1 MPDFLSIPGNIRQQY
16 MPFTIAG
23 PGMRQVF
30 SFKDVKAKKYP
41 QPCAQIHPFSR
52 WVETLIDNDSS
63 IQYTHGPDGS
73 KKVTLSQ
80 FLDEIPSLQI
90 REYVPDAKLTQ
101 TFKWFSYFKK
111 GFDAGLQNI
120 DNKAFTFSGM
130 KTEIAKVMKDIG
142 EKMKQLTSGDA
153 PLLAKVVG
161 GLTHYYQDKGYN
173 IGADNGFAVLFLPF
187 IMYYRLTT
195 THTNNVYE
203 IPYSMQNEIMKS
215 DGTYGWTST
224 QSDFGV
230 LDSIPQKVGENP
242 IAKMLLGNTIKV
254 NMMPSFQ
261 PTGEARGES
270 FTINI
275 DLINDSDEAAI
286 NNFLMCHTLFGN
298 NRWLQYGFVQ
308 AGASLYDVKL
318 PGANRY
324 FMCTGAFSCKGKGAF
339 RTPSDVVCNAILS
352 HNKPSKTFSG
362 FLKSPE
368 GKTIRNSMVT
378 SKATQI
384 ANKAA
389 EEGSSAVNNQ
399 AETTS
404 LAFNRRDVSLPSVAQ
419 RNFAMVSELAANTYN
434 AAKKTAV
441 INTAKDWANA
451 IANKAAGKTSVS
463 LPTAK
468 KMETLKRQNSELVE
482 AQKKLD
488 SAIDATEKAKNL
500 IPDAEKKLETAV
512 EKVCETKE
520 GQAYYV
526 AYDKHKT
533 ALSDEVAAQIKYAEA
548 ASAKIEAVM
557 EYEAALAEWE
567 ENPTQETEQRK
578 RAAEDAMNIAI
589 ADEARA
595 ESDLTHATDVV
606 IETKTTQDLLYGNLP
621 ENEKLLAKE
630 MVGADEEL
638 GRAYDTAPG
647 LIKAAEE
654 AQAKAQET
662 FDGKESAVNKTK
674 DSVIEALRPEADA
687 AIEAMYDEAASTVS
701 IGDIK
706 KLIKIPDVYS
716 LTLTFNSL
724 LPDNFNNYLY
734 GFRAGNLDPIEN
746 YARGTVDETGA
757 FEKLVQ
763 QLENAMKQEI

>member
-23 PGMRQVF
+23 PGKRQVF

-41 QPCAQIHPFSR
+41 QPCAQIHPFSK
-52 WVETLIDNDSS
+52 WVEALIQNDSS

-73 KKVTLSQ
+73 TKVTLSQ

-120 DNKAFTFSGM
+120 DNKAFTFEGM
-130 KTEIAKVMKDIG
+130 KTAIAEVMENIG
-142 EKMKQLTSGDA
+142 KKMKELTSGDA
-153 PLLAKVVG
+153 PLLADVVG
-161 GLTHYYQDKGYN
+161 GLAHYYQDKGYN
-173 IGADNGFAVLFLPF
+173 IGSDNGFAVLFLPF

-203 IPYSMQNEIMKS
+203 IPYSMRNEIMKS
-215 DGTYGWTST
+215 DGTYGWSGGN
-224 QSDFGV
+224 QSDFG
-230 LDSIPQKVGENP
+230 LIDKAINGVGENS
-242 IAKMLLGNTIKV
+242 ITKLLLGNTVKV

-339 RTPSDVVCNAILS
+339 RTPSTAVCEAIKNCAHPDRTFAGQL
-352 HNKPSKTFSG
+352 NKIS
-362 FLKSPE
+362 LKDGQSLQDAME
-368 GKTIRNSMVT
+368 ASRAQNIVT
-378 SKATQI
+378 AI
-384 ANKAA
+384 G
-389 EEGSSAVNNQ
+389 EEGASAAPAVQASSFNKRATTVPSAKLVGQYVQRGISAVKSKYDATVATMPSFKNVVT
-399 AETTS
+399 ATTKIAKGETK
-404 LAFNRRDVSLPSVAQ
+404 AGFV
-419 RNFAMVSELAANTYN
+419 
-434 AAKKTAV
+434 TAV
-441 INTAKDWANA
+441 KAEQYKD
-451 IANKAAGKTSVS
+451 TVS
-463 LPTAK
+463 K
-468 KMETLKRQNSELVE
+468 VSDMSDKLV
-482 AQKKLD
+482 D
-488 SAIDATEKAKNL
+488 AKN
-500 IPDAEKKLETAV
+500 DLE
-512 EKVCETKE
+512 
-520 GQAYYV
+520 
-526 AYDKHKT
+526 
-533 ALSDEVAAQIKYAEA
+533 S
-548 ASAKIEAVM
+548 
-557 EYEAALAEWE
+557 
-567 ENPTQETEQRK
+567 
-578 RAAEDAMNIAI
+578 
-589 ADEARA
+589 
-595 ESDLTHATDVV
+595 
-606 IETKTTQDLLYGNLP
+606 
-621 ENEKLLAKE
+621 
-630 MVGADEEL
+630 
-638 GRAYDTAPG
+638 
-647 LIKAAEE
+647 
-654 AQAKAQET
+654 
-662 FDGKESAVNKTK
+662 KTK
-674 DSVIEALRPEADA
+674 DLDNAYNELQRLKEEYDPDSPQVQEFEQNVYNPAYDAKQAADA
-687 AIEAMYDEAASTVS
+687 NVGKINDSLTEATTNMNNQRSALEATYKATAAAEITAYKEAATVTPE
-701 IGDIK
+701 DIK

-763 QLENAMKQEI
+763 QLENAMK